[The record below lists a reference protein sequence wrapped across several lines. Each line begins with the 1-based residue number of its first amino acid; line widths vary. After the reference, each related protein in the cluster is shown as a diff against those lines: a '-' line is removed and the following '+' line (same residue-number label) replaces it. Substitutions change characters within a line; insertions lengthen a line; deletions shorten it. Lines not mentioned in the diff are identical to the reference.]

1 MQLTRAA
8 DYAVRVMLHLA
19 TVPVGGRVTLTEFA
33 NFGDAPEAFL
43 SKVLQALTRAGL
55 TLSHRGVSGGYTLAK
70 PAESITLLDVVE
82 ALEGP
87 LQLNACIGP
96 EGFCGRSDWC
106 SVHVVWQEAQD
117 ALTAVLRAH
126 TIAALAARTPAT
138 GPICG
143 VPKWS

>member
-19 TVPVGGRVTLTEFA
+19 SVPSGGRVTLSEFA

-55 TLSHRGVSGGYTLAK
+55 TLSHRGVSGGYTLAR
-70 PAESITLLDVVE
+70 PAEAITLLDVVE

-87 LQLNACIGP
+87 LQLNICIGP
-96 EGFCGRSDWC
+96 DGFCGRSGWC
-106 SVHVVWQEAQD
+106 SVHLVWQEAQD
-117 ALTAVLRAH
+117 ALTSVLRAH
-126 TIAALAARTPAT
+126 TIAALAARSPAT

-143 VPKWS
+143 VPEWS